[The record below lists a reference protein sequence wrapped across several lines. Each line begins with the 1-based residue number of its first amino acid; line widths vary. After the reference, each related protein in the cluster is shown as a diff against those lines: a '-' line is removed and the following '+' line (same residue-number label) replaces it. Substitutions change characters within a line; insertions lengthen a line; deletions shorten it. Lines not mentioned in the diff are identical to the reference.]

1 MLEYLTEICDPRSVS
16 HPDLDPLSAPP
27 GLDVPVDEV
36 PRLRQQVY
44 ERIRRAIINGQFA
57 PGERLSVSRIADSL
71 QVSTM
76 PVREAIR
83 LLEEDGLVETSARR
97 WTRVATV
104 SAAQAEELY
113 PLVGLLEEYAV
124 AAGSE
129 ATPAYVR
136 QLREANRALE
146 HAQSAGDPMTC
157 IGADERFHALL
168 LDGCGNQT
176 LVQTVALFKSRM
188 RLHESVFFRH
198 GTRRSTGQHEEVVAA
213 IELGDRRGAGALV
226 RAHWASGLAALR
238 QESSWPAAGLR
249 S

>member
-1 MLEYLTEICDPRSVS
+1 M
-16 HPDLDPLSAPP
+16 PDSAAGSAPTSP

-36 PRLRQQVY
+36 PRLRRQVY

-57 PGERLSVSRIADSL
+57 PGERLSVSQIADGL

-124 AAGSE
+124 ATGGEVTA
-129 ATPAYVR
+129 AD
-136 QLREANRALE
+136 LRRLRGANRDLDRAE
-146 HAQSAGDPMTC
+146 SSGDAMAS
-157 IGADERFHALL
+157 INADEQFHTILL
-168 LDGCGNQT
+168 EGCSNQT
-176 LVQTVALFKSRM
+176 LLQTLAQYKTRM
-188 RLHESVFFRH
+188 RLHESAFFRH
-198 GTRRSTGQHEEVVAA
+198 GAGRSVSQHEEIAAA
-213 IELGDRRGAGALV
+213 IELGDRRRAGALV
-226 RAHWASGLAALR
+226 RAHWAAGLEALR
-238 QESSWPAAGLR
+238 QGPSWPSGGQPA
-249 S
+249 

>member
-1 MLEYLTEICDPRSVS
+1 MDPV
-16 HPDLDPLSAPP
+16 LAPP
-27 GLDVPVDEV
+27 GLGVPVDEV

-44 ERIRRAIINGQFA
+44 ERVRRAIVNGQFA
-57 PGERLSVSRIADSL
+57 PGERLSVSRIAESL

-124 AAGSE
+124 GAGGE
-129 ATPAYVR
+129 APPAYLR
-136 QLREANRALE
+136 QLRAANRALE
-146 HAQSAGDPMTC
+146 QAESGGDVMTC
-157 IGADERFHALL
+157 INADERFHAML
-168 LDGCGNQT
+168 LDGCGNQA
-176 LVQTVALFKSRM
+176 LLQTVAQFKSRM
-188 RLHESVFFRH
+188 RLHESAFFRH
-198 GTRRSTGQHEEVVAA
+198 GTRRSTSQHEEIAAA
-213 IELGDRRGAGALV
+213 IELGDRRRAGALV
-226 RAHWASGLAALR
+226 RAHWASGLEALR
-238 QESSWPAAGLR
+238 QEPPWPEDGQR

>member
-1 MLEYLTEICDPRSVS
+1 MPKPDAERVS
-16 HPDLDPLSAPP
+16 TPP

-44 ERIRRAIINGQFA
+44 ERIRRAIINGQYA
-57 PGERLSVSRIADSL
+57 PGERLSVSRIAENL
-71 QVSTM
+71 QISTM

-136 QLREANRALE
+136 QLREANRALD
-146 HAQSAGDPMTC
+146 HAESGGDLITC
-157 IGADERFHALL
+157 INADERFHTILL
-168 LDGCGNQT
+168 ESCGNQT
-176 LVQTVALFKSRM
+176 LLQTVAQFKSRI
-188 RLHESVFFRH
+188 RLYESAFFRH
-198 GTRRSTGQHEEVVAA
+198 GAPASTNQHEEIVAA
-213 IELGDRRGAGALV
+213 IELGDRRRAGALV
-226 RAHWASGLAALR
+226 RAHWASGLEEVLR
-238 QESSWPAAGLR
+238 QESSWSSRG
-249 S
+249 

>member
-1 MLEYLTEICDPRSVS
+1 VPNPDTDPVS
-16 HPDLDPLSAPP
+16 TAP
-27 GLDVPVDEV
+27 GLDVPVEEV

-57 PGERLSVSRIADSL
+57 PGERLSVSRIAESL

-124 AAGSE
+124 ATGSQ
-129 ATPAYVR
+129 ATPAYLR
-136 QLREANRALE
+136 QLREANRALV
-146 HAQSAGDPMTC
+146 HAESGGDAMTS
-157 IGADERFHALL
+157 INADERFHAILL
-168 LDGCGNQT
+168 EGCSNQA
-176 LVQTVALFKSRM
+176 LLQTVAQFKTRM

-198 GTRRSTGQHEEVVAA
+198 GAHGSTSQHEEIVAA
-213 IELGDRRGAGALV
+213 IERGDRQRAGGLV
-226 RAHWASGLAALR
+226 RAHWASGLEALR
-238 QESSWPAAGLR
+238 QESSWPGR
-249 S
+249 G

>member
-1 MLEYLTEICDPRSVS
+1 MDPVFT
-16 HPDLDPLSAPP
+16 PP

-57 PGERLSVSRIADSL
+57 PGERLSVSRIAESL

-124 AAGSE
+124 A
-129 ATPAYVR
+129 YLR
-136 QLREANRALE
+136 QLRAANRALE
-146 HAQSAGDPMTC
+146 QAESGGDVMTC
-157 IGADERFHALL
+157 INADERFHAILL
-168 LDGCGNQT
+168 EGCGNQA
-176 LVQTVALFKSRM
+176 LLQTVAQFKSRM

-198 GTRRSTGQHEEVVAA
+198 GTRRSTSQHEEIAAA
-213 IELGDRRGAGALV
+213 IELGDRRRAGALV
-226 RAHWASGLAALR
+226 RAHWASGLEALR
-238 QESSWPAAGLR
+238 QEPSWPASGQR
-249 S
+249 